1 MARCP
6 CVCENILSFLYQLS
20 CSTCSVPQK
29 SLLRY
34 SLTCSQLAP
43 GDVCISLTHTPR
55 STNTSTSREE
65 RRKGEEEEGGDHRAD
80 FALMPPPAEG
90 RTSRGVGG
98 GGGGGGGGE
107 EQIREVGNLG
117 TQRNQDL
124 HVSQVTAS
132 SSPLKAIQAGGHAAG
147 HLGQSGGGQHLGN
160 SGGQEGQVSAP
171 GRARSGP

>member
-1 MARCP
+1 M
-6 CVCENILSFLYQLS
+6 VLTQNIEEYFF
-20 CSTCSVPQK
+20 
-29 SLLRY
+29 LRY

-55 STNTSTSREE
+55 PTTTNTTLLTSREE
-65 RRKGEEEEGGDHRAD
+65 RRKGEGEEEGDHRAD

-98 GGGGGGGGE
+98 GGGGGGE
-107 EQIREVGNLG
+107 DQAREVGAGQQGNLG
-117 TQRNQDL
+117 AQRNPDL
-124 HVSQVTAS
+124 HVSLATAA
-132 SSPLKAIQAGGHAAG
+132 SSPLKAIQAGGHAP
-147 HLGQSGGGQHLGN
+147 GQLSQAGGQHLGN

>member
-1 MARCP
+1 M
-6 CVCENILSFLYQLS
+6 F
-20 CSTCSVPQK
+20 
-29 SLLRY
+29 LLRY

-55 STNTSTSREE
+55 STNTSTAIPLSSREE
-65 RRKGEEEEGGDHRAD
+65 RRKGEEEEGDHRAD

-98 GGGGGGGGE
+98 GGGGGGGE
-107 EQIREVGNLG
+107 EQMREVGNLG

-132 SSPLKAIQAGGHAAG
+132 SSIPLKAIQASGHPGHSGG

-160 SGGQEGQVSAP
+160 PGGQEGQAVSAP